1 MGAARQRQ
9 RRTAEQQQ
17 VQVYRQDQEQP
28 AFDDLDLAR
37 AEERPREKARR

>member
-1 MGAARQRQ
+1 MGAARRRQ
-9 RRTAEQQQ
+9 RRTAEQE
-17 VQVYRQDQEQP
+17 QVYRQDQEQP